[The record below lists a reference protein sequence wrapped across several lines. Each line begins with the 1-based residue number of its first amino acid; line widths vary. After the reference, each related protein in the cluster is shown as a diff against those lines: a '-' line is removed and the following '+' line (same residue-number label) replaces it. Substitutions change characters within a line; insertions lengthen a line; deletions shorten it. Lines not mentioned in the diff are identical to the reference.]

1 MTTESRRQL
10 QRVSSRHDA
19 ESKYNDAEYRE
30 QARSVHRPERSQQ
43 PDLAPHQAAWAL
55 FAICF
60 VTLGGA
66 AAFIAIWINDAAA

>member
-1 MTTESRRQL
+1 MTNESRRQQ

-19 ESKYNDAEYRE
+19 ESGYRAAEDRE

-43 PDLAPHQAAWAL
+43 SDLSPRQAASAL

-66 AAFIAIWINDAAA
+66 AVFIAIWINDAIA